1 MFFQSFGANFRRG
14 QGHLGPSRGGGWSLF
29 PSLPLSVSLPW
40 VSFRL
45 VFFGLGF
52 VLSDRQGGPPSVS
65 LCMGIFRAG
74 GDFHFK
80 GYFRPFLV
88 SGGVVPYPSG

>member
-14 QGHLGPSRGGGWSLF
+14 QRLACPQSRGGASFSLS
-29 PSLPLSVSLPW
+29 PSLRLPSV

-88 SGGVVPYPSG
+88 SGGVIPYPSG